1 MSSLMEEITQRAFA
15 LGVPLSAQMDLTYR
29 CNERCAHCYLPHHDA
44 GELATAEIIRVI
56 RQLADAGTLFLT
68 LSGGEPLVRKDFFEI
83 VAFARSLQF
92 SVKLKTNG
100 ILIGAREATR
110 LRALGVEK
118 VQISIY
124 SHRAE
129 VHDSI
134 TRVKGSF
141 GRSIQAIGFLK
152 ERGLKVAIATV
163 LMNQNRDDYREVL
176 ALARSLDVTCAFDP
190 TITPFIDGDPSLLRL
205 RISVS
210 SLREVMLDQDL
221 ISGNQPVAVDGPP
234 DDAMLDGAPCSA
246 GHTSIYISPYGDVF
260 PCVQFP
266 LPTGNVRQRSFAE
279 IWNKSPE
286 LGAVRSIRLR
296 DLPICS
302 SCVHSSSCTR
312 CPGLAYMEGDVRGP
326 SSADCEKSFARTGR
340 YSSNMLRKRLPQ
352 AALVQIQDGTAG
364 SCAPQRRF
372 SPLLGAA
379 YRKEMR

>member
-1 MSSLMEEITQRAFA
+1 MSSLMAEIAQRAFA
-15 LGVPLSAQMDLTYR
+15 MGVPLSAQMDLTYR
-29 CNERCAHCYLPHHDA
+29 CNERCVHCYLPHHDA
-44 GELATAEIIRVI
+44 GELTTAEISRVF
-56 RQLADAGTLFLT
+56 RELADAGTLFLT

-92 SVKLKTNG
+92 NVKLKTNG

-124 SHRAE
+124 SHLAE
-129 VHDSI
+129 VHDAI

-141 GRSIQAIGFLK
+141 ARSIRAIGFLK
-152 ERGLKVAIATV
+152 EQGLKIAIATI
-163 LMNQNRDDYREVL
+163 LMKQNRDDYRQVL
-176 ALARSLDVTCAFDP
+176 ALARRLDVTCTLDP

-221 ISGNQPVAVDGPP
+221 ASGNEPVAVDEPP

-266 LPTGNVRQRSFAE
+266 LPTGNIRQRSFAE
-279 IWNKSPE
+279 IWNKSPD
-286 LGAVRSIRLR
+286 LLAVRSIRLR

-302 SCVHSSSCTR
+302 SCVHSGSCTR
-312 CPGLAYMEGDVRGP
+312 CPGLAYMEGDMRGP

-340 YSSNMLRKRLPQ
+340 FSSNMLRKMPPQ
-352 AALVQIQDGTAG
+352 AALVQIQDRTADG
-364 SCAPQRRF
+364 CPPQPKF
-372 SPLLGAA
+372 SPLLGPS